1 MTRYVAGLDGG
12 GTKTAVKIADEQGNI
27 VAEFTAGGINFN
39 GLDERAVEES
49 LGEMLSV
56 IAETCHG
63 LTHCVQL
70 CIGAAGVS
78 NPLAVARLEAAVRSC
93 GYTGGLLITGD
104 QETALYGALDNPCGM
119 ILIAGTGSICYGRN
133 QQRHTHRTGGYGH
146 LIDDEGSGY
155 SIGRQILAA
164 VVRST
169 DGRLA
174 ETKLTA
180 MVHDQLK
187 VDSLRQV
194 IAFVYDAA
202 THKKDIAALAPLLTD
217 ACRVKDQAALA
228 IAANSAASLLE
239 LVISVAER
247 LVLQQETLVLAG
259 SVLLKSACVET
270 HLRELL
276 AARYPAMRCIKADPD
291 AAATGAVRMA
301 LAQLKPS

>member
-12 GTKTAVKIADEQGNI
+12 GTKTAVKIADEHGNI

-39 GLDERAVEES
+39 GLDERAVKES
-49 LGEMLSV
+49 LEGMLAV

-63 LTHCVQL
+63 LEHCAQL

-78 NPLAVARLEAAVRSC
+78 NPSAAARLEAVVRAC
-93 GYTGGLLITGD
+93 GYAGGLLITGD
-104 QETALYGALDNPCGM
+104 HETALYGALDNPCGM

-133 QQRHTHRTGGYGH
+133 QQGLTHRTGGYGH

-164 VVRST
+164 VVKAT

-180 MVHDQLK
+180 MVHDRLK
-187 VDSLRQV
+187 VDSLQRI

-202 THKKDIAALAPLLTD
+202 THKKDIAALAPLLTA
-217 ACRVKDQAALA
+217 ACLVKDQAALA
-228 IAANSAASLLE
+228 IAKSSAASLLE
-239 LVISVAER
+239 LVNPVAER
-247 LVLQQETLVLAG
+247 LALQQETLVLAG

-276 AARYPAMRCIKADPD
+276 AERYPAMRCIKADQD
-291 AAATGAVRMA
+291 AAAKGAVKMA

>member
-12 GTKTAVKIADEQGNI
+12 GTKTAVNIADEQGNI
-27 VAEFTAGGINFN
+27 VAKFTGGGINFN
-39 GLDERAVEES
+39 GLDERAVQES
-49 LGEMLSV
+49 LGGILAV

-63 LTHCVQL
+63 LENCVQL
-70 CIGAAGVS
+70 CMGAAGVS
-78 NPLAVARLEAAVRSC
+78 NPSAAARLEAVVRVC
-93 GYTGGLLITGD
+93 GYRGGLLITGD
-104 QETALYGALDNPCGM
+104 HETALCGALDNPCGM

-133 QQRHTHRTGGYGH
+133 RQGLTHRTGGYGH

-164 VVRST
+164 VVQAA

-180 MVHDQLK
+180 MVYEQLK

-194 IAFVYDAA
+194 IAFVYDTA
-202 THKKDIAALAPLLTD
+202 THKKDIAALAPLLTE
-217 ACRVKDQAALA
+217 ACLVGDQAALA
-228 IAANSAASLLE
+228 IAVSSAASLLE
-239 LVISVAER
+239 LVIPVAER
-247 LVLQQETLVLAG
+247 LALQQGTLALAG

-270 HLRELL
+270 QLRELL
-276 AARYPAMRCIKADPD
+276 AARYPEMRCIKAEQD